1 MRNFLKHSLGF
12 SACYRAF
19 SIFLWLLFV
28 RCFLNGFPWSLCAI
42 EHTVYNSILH
52 SSAIPISHSLLAQFF
67 SELVLTLIVH

>member
-12 SACYRAF
+12 SAFYRAF

-52 SSAIPISHSLLAQFF
+52 SSAIPTLTHFLPNFFRNLSSH
-67 SELVLTLIVH
+67 